1 MRPFTAENF
10 ISYPATV
17 RWKNRSRSPTFL
29 TDFAQKQVRTLVNT
43 NNVSVFIE
51 KSPMKL
57 EASNLNSVKKLDR
70 KEIQDQLMTLK
81 SRFNFTRKRHS
92 VGDTHLKDLER
103 FSNEKLAES
112 LVGSQ
117 RILQLTEKI
126 DNLLQSITLTK
137 EKQGDSLNDMQIY
150 WHVYERTK
158 KSQIFMEIRSNR
170 LKDHIKKTNFIVESE
185 RRLQLKTRSTRTSS
199 QHTYRILRNYVESDT
214 KKQQSVIGKVSKTL
228 ELRELLLS
236 KREDRKKRFL
246 EISEIAANEDRDKR
260 ETDMREG
267 LMLSKFWAKFL
278 SAKRANEMQKSQ
290 HVEQAFHKM
299 KSVTGEYNVNELV
312 HKFLT
317 REQTFKELKQ
327 TIDGSRETI
336 AELIGKNANI
346 EKVINSVTI
355 FDKESRTVDIFNLK
369 EKYGSSFKELEA
381 ERNKLKELTAIYKHL
396 VEWNLRMRGVFQ
408 INSEIPAKAKD
419 LFQGLAIVI
428 IEKIKSRKL

>member
-1 MRPFTAENF
+1 M
-10 ISYPATV
+10 
-17 RWKNRSRSPTFL
+17 
-29 TDFAQKQVRTLVNT
+29 NT
-43 NNVSVFIE
+43 NNVDTFIE

-70 KEIQDQLMTLK
+70 KEIQDQLTTLK

-92 VGDTHLKDLER
+92 IGDTHLKDLER
-103 FSNEKLAES
+103 ISNEKLAES

-117 RILQLTEKI
+117 RIHQLTEKI
-126 DNLLQSITLTK
+126 DQLLRSINFVK
-137 EKQGDSLNDMQIY
+137 EKQGDSLDDMQIY

-170 LKDHIKKTNFIVESE
+170 LKDNIKKTNFIVESE

-299 KSVTGEYNVNELV
+299 KSVTGEYNVIELV

-317 REQTFKELKQ
+317 REQTYKELKQ
-327 TIDGSRETI
+327 TIDMSRESI
-336 AELIGKNANI
+336 IELNAKNTDI
-346 EKVINSVTI
+346 EKIINSVAI

-369 EKYGSSFKELEA
+369 EKYGISLKELEA
-381 ERNKLKELTAIYKHL
+381 ERGKLKEATAIYKHIN
-396 VEWNLRMRGVFQ
+396 EWNLRMRELFQ
-408 INSEIPAKAKD
+408 INSGTSAKAKVM
-419 LFQGLAIVI
+419 FQELAVVI
-428 IEKIKSRKL
+428 IAKIKSRPLVRDH